1 MTKKI
6 LLVDDSQLFY
16 RFVKDVLKKEDIDI
30 VWAKTMKEAIDKFKE
45 KKPDLTL
52 VDIILADSSG
62 VEVIR
67 KIKEVDPNANIVV
80 ISGLDKEYVIK
91 EALDAGANDYIIKNT
106 SISFF
111 RQKVMGYLE
120 D

>member
-1 MTKKI
+1 MSKKI

-16 RFVKDVLKKEDIDI
+16 RFVKDVLKKEDIEI
-30 VWAKTMKEAIDKFKE
+30 VWAKSMKDAVEKFKAE
-45 KKPDLTL
+45 KPDLTL
-52 VDIILADSSG
+52 VDIILTDTSG
-62 VEVIR
+62 VDVIR
-67 KIKEVDPNANIVV
+67 KIKEVDPEANIVV

-91 EALDAGANDYIIKNT
+91 EALDAGASDYIIKNT

-111 RQKVMGYLE
+111 RQKVLSHLE

>member
-1 MTKKI
+1 MSRKI

-16 RFVKDVLKKEDIDI
+16 RFVKDVLKKENVDI
-30 VWAKTMKEAIDKFKE
+30 VWAKTMKEAVEKYQKE
-45 KKPDLTL
+45 KPNLTM
-52 VDIILADSSG
+52 VDIILTDISG
-62 VEVIR
+62 VDVIR
-67 KIKEVDPNANIVV
+67 KIKEIDPEANIVV

-91 EALDAGANDYIIKNT
+91 EALDAGARDYIIKNT

-111 RQKVMGYLE
+111 RQKILSYLE